1 MFVFVGERRSP
12 KARRMRVTWRDGR
25 LAAKPLFEALRAAGY
40 DPHAQVY
47 VNLFAER
54 GRTRRVIRQALR
66 RITQLAAAGAQIV
79 GLGQAVCHTLTR
91 LGVAHR
97 QLVHPA
103 ARGAIRRQERYCQH
117 VCQVLG
123 QGHEPYHSAKESVMT
138 GVRLIF
144 DCDGACL
151 PVNPGGWA
159 TWAWVAVDPDG
170 HDITSAS
177 GCLGHG
183 PGQTNN
189 VAEYAAV
196 LQALRWAKHQGRGPV
211 LVRTDSQLV
220 VHQVNGAWRIKATP
234 LLPLAHEAR
243 ALLVDLGGR
252 LEWIPR
258 EANTRAD
265 ALTYQAYLAALR
277 SQSGTSAH

>member
-47 VNLFAER
+47 LNLFAER
-54 GRTRRVIRQALR
+54 GRTLRVIRQALR
-66 RITQLAAAGAQIV
+66 RIKRWAAAGGQIV

-103 ARGAIRRQERYCQH
+103 ARGTIRRKERYRQH
-117 VCQVLG
+117 VCEVLG
-123 QGHEPYHSAKESVMT
+123 TSHDVARRTKERAMT
-138 GVRLIF
+138 TAQIIVY
-144 DCDGACL
+144 CDGACL
-151 PVNPGGWA
+151 PVNPGGYA
-159 TWAWVAVDPDG
+159 TWAWVAVDLQG
-170 HDITSAS
+170 RELTSAS

-183 PGQTNN
+183 PGCTNN
-189 VAEYAAV
+189 VAEYTAV
-196 LQALRWAKHQGRGPV
+196 LEALRWGKRQGGGLV

-220 VHQVNGAWRIKATP
+220 VHQVNGTWRIKAAP
-234 LLPLAHEAR
+234 LLPLVQEAR
-243 ALLVDLGGR
+243 GLLAELGGR

-265 ALTYQAYLAALR
+265 ALTYQAYIAALR
-277 SQSGTSAH
+277 TQSSTSAN